1 MDPQNFVQSD
11 FGGPSRSSGDPA
23 SFWHYSPAA
32 IPRRVD
38 LEPDTV
44 LALST
49 ADAALGHLQGLGAL
63 ITDPE
68 LLIGPY
74 LTREAVASS
83 RIEGTQASLSDVM
96 QAEAA
101 LDVPA
106 QTEDVLEVGRYL
118 READKAFSM
127 LEDLPISQRLILDVH
142 RTLLSGVRGEEE
154 NPGEFRKTP
163 VWVGKAGATP
173 DTAAF
178 VPPLPEAI
186 PDLISDWEQYVN
198 DEESTPILVQC
209 ALMHYQFETIHPFLD
224 GNGRIGRLLV
234 SLLLKERGRMDHLL
248 LYLSGYLSGYLES
261 HRSEYYSRLQAVREE
276 GDIQAWLQFFLAAIT
291 NQATDAIARARTL
304 IELRTEY
311 LKVAHTT
318 RPNLPQ
324 LVELLFR
331 NPFVTVR
338 GVQHATDLT
347 NQAARNLI
355 RKAETMGW
363 VVSVGSRGRGGREYW
378 MAPAIFEVIDSPT
391 AEFAAR

>member
-1 MDPQNFVQSD
+1 M
-11 FGGPSRSSGDPA
+11 
-23 SFWHYSPAA
+23 
-32 IPRRVD
+32 
-38 LEPDTV
+38 
-44 LALST
+44 
-49 ADAALGHLQGLGAL
+49 
-63 ITDPE
+63 
-68 LLIGPY
+68 
-74 LTREAVASS
+74 
-83 RIEGTQASLSDVM
+83 
-96 QAEAA
+96 
-101 LDVPA
+101 
-106 QTEDVLEVGRYL
+106 
-118 READKAFSM
+118 
-127 LEDLPISQRLILDVH
+127 
-142 RTLLSGVRGEEE
+142 
-154 NPGEFRKTP
+154 
-163 VWVGKAGATP
+163 WVGKAGATP

>member
-1 MDPQNFVQSD
+1 M
-11 FGGPSRSSGDPA
+11 
-23 SFWHYSPAA
+23 
-32 IPRRVD
+32 D

-118 READKAFSM
+118 QASRQAFSM

-142 RTLLSGVRGEEE
+142 RTLLSGVRGEEK

-198 DEESTPILVQC
+198 DEKSTPILIQC

-234 SLLLKERGRMDHLL
+234 SLLLKERGRMDHPLL
-248 LYLSGYLSGYLES
+248 YLSGYLES

-291 NQATDAIARARTL
+291 NQATDAVARARTL

-318 RPNLPQ
+318 RSNLPQ

-347 NQAARNLI
+347 NQGARNLI